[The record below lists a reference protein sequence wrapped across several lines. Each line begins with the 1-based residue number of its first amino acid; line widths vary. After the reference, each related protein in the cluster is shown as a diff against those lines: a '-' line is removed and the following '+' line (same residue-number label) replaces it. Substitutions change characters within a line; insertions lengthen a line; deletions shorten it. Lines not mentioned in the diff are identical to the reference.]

1 MKIRNLQETKNFVFS
16 QPTRQTG
23 LMIFVLF
30 CVFIIA
36 YLLFP
41 AVAPIFLS
49 SPYLNGVII
58 GVFVLGV
65 LACFWQVFI
74 LVSSVYWIEGFVSE
88 RPGHEIAKPPRI
100 LAPLES
106 LLRDKQ
112 SRRNINPLSA
122 RSILD
127 SVATRLDEVRDI
139 TTAGLSFNLEIP
151 PPPKPNNYDR
161 YILWEKRTN
170 NEIPRKK

>member
-1 MKIRNLQETKNFVFS
+1 MCFF
-16 QPTRQTG
+16 
-23 LMIFVLF
+23 
-30 CVFIIA
+30 IA

-58 GVFVLGV
+58 GVFILGV

-100 LAPLES
+100 LAPLEA
-106 LLRDKQ
+106 LLRDKK
-112 SRRNINPLSA
+112 SRKNINPLSA
-122 RSILD
+122 RLKLCCN
-127 SVATRLDEVRDI
+127 RLDEV
-139 TTAGLSFNLEIP
+139 EI
-151 PPPKPNNYDR
+151 
-161 YILWEKRTN
+161 
-170 NEIPRKK
+170 